1 MNKRFIASHG
11 IGEIFV
17 EPLEMAWS
25 MFDSSLFDK
34 KKELPLFQFVLDF
47 ASLLYRYNRKL
58 MRENIWNRTLILD
71 ILTTSSKK

>member
-1 MNKRFIASHG
+1 MNDRFIVSHG

-34 KKELPLFQFVLDF
+34 KRTTLFSVHVGFC
-47 ASLLYRYNRKL
+47 
-58 MRENIWNRTLILD
+58 
-71 ILTTSSKK
+71 